1 MRNIHL
7 QLYPP
12 EAKGIIREKNCI
24 VNSGYRNLG
33 VINLSIVN
41 CFIV

>member
-1 MRNIHL
+1 MRNILL
-7 QLYPP
+7 QLYPC
-12 EAKGIIREKNCI
+12 ETKGIIMGKNCI
-24 VNSGYRNLG
+24 VNSGYLNLG